1 MTFPSNPRILL
12 SNDDG
17 VQAPGLAC
25 LEEIAS
31 ALSDDVWVVAPADE
45 QSGASRKI
53 SFTDPVLVHQ
63 LGERRFAVRGTP
75 SDAVFLGVH
84 DIVPGKRVD
93 LVLSGVN
100 RGQNLAEDV
109 SVSGTVAAAIQGM
122 SMGVPSI
129 ALSQSLAGMI
139 GRDAAPFE
147 TAAALAPALLQRLL
161 AAGWRKDVVLNV
173 NFPPCPPAEAREALV
188 TRQGWRDQWDMTADK
203 REDLRGRAYYWI
215 GYHGKKSNPSEGDD
229 LHAIYNNHVSVTPLH
244 VDLTH
249 EPSLA
254 ALESALTRES
264 SDS

>member
-1 MTFPSNPRILL
+1 MLPSNPRILL

-31 ALSDDVWVVAPADE
+31 TLSDDVWVVAPADE

-53 SFTDPVLVHQ
+53 SFTEPVLVQQ
-63 LGERRFAVRGTP
+63 LDERRFAVRGTP

-84 DIVPGKRVD
+84 DLVPGKRVD

-109 SVSGTVAAAIQGM
+109 SVSGTVAAAIQAM
-122 SMGVPSI
+122 SMGVPAM
-129 ALSQSLAGMI
+129 ALSQSLAGLM
-139 GRDAAPFE
+139 GRGEAPFA
-147 TAAALAPALLQRLL
+147 TATALAPPLLKKLIKI
-161 AAGWRKDVVLNV
+161 GWPKDVVINI
-173 NFPPCPPAEAREALV
+173 NFPQCPPEEAKPAEI

-203 REDLRGRAYYWI
+203 REDLRGRSYYWI
-215 GYHGKKSNPSEGDD
+215 GYHGTRSNPEEGDD
-229 LHAIYNNHVSVTPLH
+229 LHAIYNNAVSVTPLH

-249 EPSLA
+249 EPSLET
-254 ALESALTRES
+254 LKKSFQSE
-264 SDS
+264 